1 MVGVVEVATEKPS
14 SRSLVSMSFTGNFGK
29 AMTNSLI
36 LVIADFGL
44 GSFGGFGA
52 AGASTGAAAA
62 STTGGSAAAV

>member
-1 MVGVVEVATEKPS
+1 
-14 SRSLVSMSFTGNFGK
+14 MSFTGNFGN

-52 AGASTGAAAA
+52 AGVSTGAA
-62 STTGGSAAAV
+62 STTGGSGGAV